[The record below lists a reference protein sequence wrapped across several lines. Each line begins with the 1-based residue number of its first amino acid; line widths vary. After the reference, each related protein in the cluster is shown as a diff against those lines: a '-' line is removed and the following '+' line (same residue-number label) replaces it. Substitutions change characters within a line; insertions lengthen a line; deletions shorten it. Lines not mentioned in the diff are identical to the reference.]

1 MKNGKKNMND
11 KLKLKGHMKAFMRWP
26 LILSALLI
34 VLNILVYCV
43 SVKAGLVVS
52 SGVLI
57 YVGIA
62 VVVLRCHRPFIVNE
76 LIAFANQYDSLEK
89 RILEELALP
98 YAIMDMNGRMIWS
111 NKVFAELTGKDQ
123 FYKKNIST
131 IFPDVTAD
139 KLPVADKKEISEI
152 STQFGEKIYRVSMQ
166 RVELGEIVAGSETLE
181 NTDKNVS
188 LIAMYMYDDTEL
200 KEYIKKNEDNKLV
213 VALAYLDNYEEALE
227 SVEDVR
233 RSLLIALIDRKITKY
248 FSNFDGLVKKLE
260 KDKYFLIMRQS
271 SLDTLKE
278 QRFHILDE
286 VKTVNIGNEMAITLS
301 IGVGLNAATYIQ
313 NYEYSRIAIE
323 MALGRGGDQVVIKNG
338 NNITYYGGKTQQM
351 EKATRVKARV
361 KAQALKEFMST
372 KDRVVVMGHKITD
385 VDALGAG
392 IGIYRAGKTLG
403 KPVHIVVN
411 DPTKSIRPLI
421 AEYTNNSEYEPSM
434 FVDSA
439 QAKDLIDNNTV
450 VVVVDTNRPSY
461 TECEELLYMT
471 KTVVVLDHHRR
482 GSEVI
487 ENAVLSYVEPYAS
500 SACEMVAEILQYF
513 SDDLRIRN
521 IEADC
526 LYAGIVID
534 TNNFTTRA
542 GVRTFEAAAF
552 LRRSG
557 ADVTRVRKLLRDDL
571 KSYQARADAVR
582 TAHIYRNCFAI
593 STCPSEN
600 LDSPTVVGAQAAN
613 ELLNIAG
620 VKASFVLT
628 QYNNEIY
635 ISARAIDEINVQVM
649 MEKMGGGGHMNIAGA
664 QVKASPDEVERM
676 LKDIIDQEY
685 QEENIK

>member
-1 MKNGKKNMND
+1 MSD

-26 LILSALLI
+26 LILSVLLI
-34 VLNILVYCV
+34 VLNFLVYCI
-43 SVKAGLVVS
+43 SIKAGIVVS
-52 SGVLI
+52 AGILI
-57 YVGIA
+57 YIGIA
-62 VVVLRCHRPFIVNE
+62 VVVLRCHRPFIVND
-76 LIAFANQYDSLEK
+76 LIAFANQYDTLEK

-98 YAIMDMNGRMIWS
+98 YAIMDMNGKMIWS
-111 NKVFAELTGKDQ
+111 NKIFAELTGKDQ
-123 FYKKNIST
+123 FYKKNISS

-139 KLPVADKKEISEI
+139 KLPVSEKKEMSEVC
-152 STQFGEKIYRVSMQ
+152 TQFGEKVYRISMQ
-166 RVELGEIVAGSETLE
+166 RVSLGEVVARSELFE
-181 NTDKNVS
+181 KTDRKVS
-188 LIAMYMYDDTEL
+188 LIAMYLYDDTEL
-200 KEYIKKNEDNKLV
+200 KEYIKKNEDEKLV

-271 SLDTLKE
+271 SLEALKE
-278 QRFHILDE
+278 QRFHILEE

-301 IGVGLNAATYIQ
+301 IGVGLNASTYIQ

-338 NNITYYGGKTQQM
+338 NNITYYGGKTQQV
-351 EKATRVKARV
+351 EKTTRVKARV

-385 VDALGAG
+385 VDALGAA
-392 IGIYRAGKTLG
+392 IGIYRAGKTIG
-403 KPVHIVVN
+403 KTVNIVVN
-411 DPTKSIRPLI
+411 NPTASIRPLM
-421 AEYTNNSEYEPSM
+421 AGFMNNPDYDPSM
-434 FVDSA
+434 FVNSA
-439 QAKDLIDNNTV
+439 QAKELVDNNTV
-450 VVVVDTNRPSY
+450 VVVVDTNKPSY
-461 TECEELLYMT
+461 TECEDLLHMT
-471 KTVVVLDHHRR
+471 KTIVVLDHHRR

-487 ENAVLSYVEPYAS
+487 DNAVLSYVEPYAS

-521 IEADC
+521 MEADC
-526 LYAGIVID
+526 IYAGIMID

-557 ADVTRVRKLLRDDL
+557 ADVTRVRKMLRDNL
-571 KSYQARADAVR
+571 ESYQARAEAVR
-582 TAHIYRNCFAI
+582 TAHIYRDCFAI
-593 STCPSEN
+593 ARCPSEG

-628 QYNNEIY
+628 EYNNEVY
-635 ISARAIDEINVQVM
+635 ISARAIDEVNVQVM

-664 QVKASPDEVERM
+664 QVKATPDEVEKM
-676 LKDIIDQEY
+676 LKDIIDEDY
-685 QEENIK
+685 QEEKAK

>member
-52 SGVLI
+52 AGVLI

-628 QYNNEIY
+628 QIY